1 MNMPAEVLTPH
12 GTLRDLL
19 DGIAE
24 APNIELSGISSDS
37 KKLTSG
43 DVFFALAGESSH
55 GLDYVSAALEAGA
68 QAIVW
73 DSSRAAAAPDHADV
87 PMIPVAG
94 LTSKIGEIAN
104 RYFDFPSKSMRVAG
118 VTGTNGKTTVSF
130 LVAQCMQM
138 LGSTC
143 AYLGTLGFG
152 IGDLDSDSEMT
163 TPACID
169 LHEKLASFR
178 DAGAGHAAI
187 EVSSHALQQ
196 DRINGV
202 YFDSAIFTNLS
213 RDHIDYHGSMKAYG
227 ETKAKLFLDR
237 DVRHRIICMD
247 TDFGQELAD
256 RCGDNVVTV
265 STRFDRV
272 ANGRPFVFVRSVVA
286 TEAGSKIVV
295 DSSWGDI
302 ELFVPLPG
310 NFNIANAICV
320 LGLLLSWQIPVDDAC
335 EVLSNTSAP
344 PGRMQRIAES
354 ASPSVYVDYAH
365 TPAGLE
371 AALRSLRSH
380 CKSSLW
386 CVFGC
391 GGDRDRGKRAL
402 MGKSAARLAD
412 RLVVT
417 NDNPR
422 SELPGDIIADVLQGI
437 GDKPGA
443 IAIEDR
449 ATAIAYA
456 IHEAADDD
464 VVLIAGKGHENY
476 QLIGKQRLTFS
487 DYDAALANIF
497 ARRSQSARQR

>member
-1 MNMPAEVLTPH
+1 MNMPAEALRPH

-19 DGIAE
+19 DGLGE
-24 APNIELSGISSDS
+24 APDIEVGGISSDS
-37 KKLTSG
+37 RNLTPG
-43 DVFFALAGESSH
+43 DVFFALVGETGH
-55 GLDYVSAALEAGA
+55 GLDYVGEALDAGV
-68 QAIVW
+68 QAVVW
-73 DSSRAAAAPDHADV
+73 DSSADVVVPDHPSV

-94 LTSKIGEIAN
+94 LTTHIGEIAN
-104 RYFDFPSKSMRVAG
+104 RYFDSPSKAMKVAG

-138 LGSTC
+138 LGNAC

-169 LHEKLASFR
+169 LHEKLTAFR
-178 DAGAGHAAI
+178 DAGARHAAI

-202 YFDSAIFTNLS
+202 HFDSAIFTNLS
-213 RDHIDYHGSMKAYG
+213 REHIDYHGSMRAYG
-227 ETKAKLFLDR
+227 ETKAQFFLDR
-237 DVRHRIICMD
+237 DLEHRIICMD

-265 STRFDRV
+265 STRFDRL

-286 TEAGSKIVV
+286 TEAGSNIAV
-295 DSSWGDI
+295 DSSWGKF
-302 ELFVPLPG
+302 EFQLPLPG
-310 NFNIANAICV
+310 NFNVANAISV
-320 LGLLLSWQIPVDDAC
+320 LGLLLTWEVPAVDAC
-335 EVLSNTSAP
+335 EVLSKASAP
-344 PGRMQRIAES
+344 PGRMQRVADS
-354 ASPSVYVDYAH
+354 VAPRVYVDYAH

-371 AALRSLRSH
+371 AALRSLRLH
-380 CKSSLW
+380 CKKSLW

-391 GGDRDRGKRAL
+391 GGDRDRGKRPL
-402 MGKSAARLAD
+402 MGKLAARLAD

-422 SELPGDIIADVLQGI
+422 SELPGNIIADVLQGI

-456 IHEAADDD
+456 IREASDDD

-476 QLIGKQRLTFS
+476 QLIGDQRLAFS
-487 DYDAALANIF
+487 DYDAALANVF
-497 ARRSQSARQR
+497 ARRSRSIRRQ